1 VPIADSRNFDQLP
14 RLARFPVSFGYL
26 SGVTEQ
32 VGAFLRYVS
41 KNSPRRFQMASRVR
55 FAALRSPANCTV
67 LPEGAGLSRSRNGLK
82 QATNDC
88 GCGRRSAAFRPA
100 PELIPEA
107 RRTSGF
113 DIISGSLSFA
123 SPERRVLPG
132 SIAPGKISRATLQK
146 IVVRGLG

>member
-1 VPIADSRNFDQLP
+1 
-14 RLARFPVSFGYL
+14 
-26 SGVTEQ
+26 
-32 VGAFLRYVS
+32 
-41 KNSPRRFQMASRVR
+41 MASRVR

>member
-1 VPIADSRNFDQLP
+1 
-14 RLARFPVSFGYL
+14 
-26 SGVTEQ
+26 
-32 VGAFLRYVS
+32 
-41 KNSPRRFQMASRVR
+41 MASRVR

-88 GCGRRSAAFRPA
+88 GSDRRSAAFRPA

-123 SPERRVLPG
+123 FPERRVLPG
-132 SIAPGKISRATLQK
+132 LIAPGKISRATGQK
-146 IVVRGLG
+146 IVVRGLA